1 MVPGGLKPQRGVNN
15 PAVAIVGGRMTD
27 TEHRE
32 AEFREVLTMAE
43 SIRAFADMMK
53 RRYPARAHEIETDAV
68 AAMGAAW
75 RMIGRDG

>member
-1 MVPGGLKPQRGVNN
+1 
-15 PAVAIVGGRMTD
+15 MTR
-27 TEHRE
+27 TEQE
-32 AEFREVLTMAE
+32 TAEFCEVLTMVE

-53 RRYPARAHEIETDAV
+53 RRYPARATEIEADAV

>member
-1 MVPGGLKPQRGVNN
+1 
-15 PAVAIVGGRMTD
+15 MTED
-27 TEHRE
+27 QA
-32 AEFREVLTMAE
+32 AEFQEALAIAE